1 MPPLTPAHD
10 AVLAILDWLPVE
22 TVADAALVA
31 ALLAMPEA
39 DAAWL
44 LDGLE
49 AAGNFWG
56 AASGPGPDPADTTC
70 DSFGASTVTRPF
82 LTQEVKVPRAAM
94 R

>member
-1 MPPLTPAHD
+1 MPTLTPAHD
-10 AVLAILDWLPVE
+10 AVLAILDWLLVE

-70 DSFGASTVTRPF
+70 DSFGASTVTTPF
-82 LTQEVKVPRAAM
+82 LTPEVKVPPAGR

>member
-10 AVLAILDWLPVE
+10 AVLAVLDWLSVE

-56 AASGPGPDPADTTC
+56 AGGR
-70 DSFGASTVTRPF
+70 RPRSRRHD
-82 LTQEVKVPRAAM
+82 L
-94 R
+94 

>member
-1 MPPLTPAHD
+1 MPAHD

-44 LDGLE
+44 LDELE
-49 AAGNFWG
+49 AAGWVTS
-56 AASGPGPDPADTTC
+56 ATGPPT
-70 DSFGASTVTRPF
+70 
-82 LTQEVKVPRAAM
+82 
-94 R
+94 

>member
-1 MPPLTPAHD
+1 MPTLTPAHD
-10 AVLAILDWLPVE
+10 VVPAVLDWFPME

-49 AAGNFWG
+49 AAGNFWALRAG
-56 AASGPGPDPADTTC
+56 SAPIPPTRP
-70 DSFGASTVTRPF
+70 VTR
-82 LTQEVKVPRAAM
+82 LARA
-94 R
+94 RLRHRS